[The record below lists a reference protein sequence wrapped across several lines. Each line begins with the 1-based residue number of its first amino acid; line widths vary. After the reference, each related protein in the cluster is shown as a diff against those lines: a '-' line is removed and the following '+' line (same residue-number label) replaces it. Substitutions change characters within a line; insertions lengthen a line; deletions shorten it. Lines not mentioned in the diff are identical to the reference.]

1 MGIIWREESFLR
13 KHQGYAWLGVVALAG
28 WAALGS
34 TALAQDTLRI
44 VLAEE
49 PTSLDPCETNG
60 TNNSQVLRNN
70 ITETLVRVDP
80 ANGEVIAGLA
90 TSWEQ
95 TAPNA
100 FRFHLQPDVVFH
112 DGTPFTADAVAQALT
127 RAQDEALNCSIRGS
141 KLGTNPFTA
150 TVVDP
155 LTVDVTGERPDPTI
169 PYRMAVLDIGSPA
182 ATPRDAKSDAPV
194 GTGPYKFVS
203 WQRGQKIDLVAND
216 AYWGD
221 KPNIVNVSF
230 TSRAEPSVRAAM
242 VDNGEADMAFGI
254 APQDATSPLDRTY
267 LNAEETFI
275 RMDTRLEP
283 FSDIRVRKAANLALD
298 RDAMIGTIFHA
309 DAQKATQMII
319 PSVNGYSPDIEPW
332 PFDPEQARA
341 LIAAA
346 RADGVD
352 TDAEIVFY
360 GRTGQFPNVLEALE
374 AVQAML
380 MDVGLNVRLEMM
392 EPSVWLAHLLKPFDD
407 ETQANML
414 ASMSDNTMGDAVF
427 TIGPKFRSDGNQATI
442 EDPLVDAL
450 IDLGTNSTGTLRRN
464 AFRLA
469 YEYMQKQ
476 VIPTIDLMYMVG
488 TVRVAETVEYTPDV
502 QTGNEIK
509 LKTISF
515 R

>member
-1 MGIIWREESFLR
+1 MRNVNWRLALLGAVVLSGGIS
-13 KHQGYAWLGVVALAG
+13 AG
-28 WAALGS
+28 AVQ
-34 TALAQDTLRI
+34 AQDTLRVVI
-44 VLAEE
+44 AEE

-70 ITETLVRVDP
+70 ITETLVRVNP
-80 ANGEVIAGLA
+80 ENGEIVANLA
-90 TSWEQ
+90 TAWER
-95 TAPNA
+95 TAPNS
-100 FRFHLQPDVVFH
+100 FRFTLREGVVFH
-112 DGTPFTADAVAQALT
+112 DGTPFTGEAVVAALT
-127 RAQDEALNCSIRGS
+127 RAQTEALGCSIRGS
-141 KLGTNPFTA
+141 KLGTNPYTA

-155 LTVDVTGERPDPTI
+155 LTVEITGERPDPTI

-182 ATPRDAKSDAPV
+182 ATPADAKTDAPV

-203 WQRGQKIDLVAND
+203 WQRGQSIVLAAND

-221 KPNIVNVSF
+221 KAIIPNVTY

-242 VDNGEADMAFGI
+242 VDTNEADMAFGI

-267 LNAEETFI
+267 LNAEQTFI
-275 RMDTRLEP
+275 RMDTRLPP
-283 FSDIRVRKAANLALD
+283 FSDVRVRRAANLAID

-319 PSVNGYSPDIEPW
+319 PSVNGHSPDIEPW
-332 PFDPEQARA
+332 PYDPEQAKA

-346 RADGVD
+346 KADGVD
-352 TDAEIVFY
+352 TEAEIVFY
-360 GRTGQFPNVLEALE
+360 GRTAQFPNVLEALE

-380 MDVGLNVRLEMM
+380 LDVGLNVRLEMM
-392 EPSVWLAHLLKPFDD
+392 EPSVWLQHLLKPFDD

-450 IDLGTNSTGTLRRN
+450 IDLGTRTTGTLRRN

-469 YEYMQKQ
+469 YEYMQKEI
-476 VIPTIDLMYMVG
+476 IPTIDLMYMVG
-488 TVRVAETVEYTPDV
+488 TVRVADNVVYTPDV
-502 QTGNEIK
+502 QSGNEIK
-509 LKTISF
+509 LRTISF